1 MYLSTSILTKT
12 FNPEE
17 VDPKLRK
24 IIIDISNDSYYCY
37 HCVEYRTTFVQL
49 KELIEQQNTNDEIM
63 KKVQYTRGFNNIINI
78 TNLIVVFYV
87 YGGSVFAFSISLVSM
102 ILLFCTF
109 CFSSQRSIFI
119 LDSFILILCIL
130 TLIKSFCLLE
140 NGKNQAES
148 EDKEE

>member
-1 MYLSTSILTKT
+1 M
-12 FNPEE
+12 
-17 VDPKLRK
+17 
-24 IIIDISNDSYYCY
+24 
-37 HCVEYRTTFVQL
+37 
-49 KELIEQQNTNDEIM
+49 M

-130 TLIKSFCLLE
+130 TLFKSLCSLE